1 MRDVASEPDPSGEF
15 VLGANVVIAPGTRIA
30 AGCVIEDGAVVGK
43 RSTRPPSR
51 RALAHSAV
59 PGDAVIE
66 AGAVVGAGAVVCA
79 GARIETGATIGAHAH
94 VREHTVVGRDAI
106 LGRGS
111 AVGSHVRVGAA
122 ARIEPGVWLT
132 TASVVED
139 GVAVGAGVT
148 TTNDNTMARLPDD
161 EPLRGPTLRRSCRV
175 GAGAILLPGVEVGAG
190 ATVAP
195 GAVVTRDVPAGAV
208 VAGTPARP
216 VEI

>member
-1 MRDVASEPDPSGEF
+1 MSGFPCPHCGETVDIF
-15 VLGANVVIAPGTRIA
+15 TALTATHIQQQALSILVQA
-30 AGCVIEDGAVVGK
+30 DGPHQ
-43 RSTRPPSR
+43 SS
-51 RALAHSAV
+51 
-59 PGDAVIE
+59 
-66 AGAVVGAGAVVCA
+66 
-79 GARIETGATIGAHAH
+79 ARIETGATIGAHAH